1 MKDQRVMTGEL
12 LIPGDVVWS
21 EDEVRA
27 LESAV
32 EVLENPGFLLRMADS
47 LGTPVEWALDLLERR
62 VPGGGK
68 LLRNSVEKALW
79 SAAKIAVG
87 SLSGSGGSASRSSR
101 GKWHRR
107 ATGLTG
113 ALGGAFGLPGLA
125 VELPV
130 TTTLMLRA
138 IADVASQEGED
149 LESMTT
155 RLECLKV
162 FGLSG
167 RGSADDAAESGYFAA
182 RVALARAVRGAAAGA
197 TAETLGRLIV
207 RIAPRFEIAV
217 GEKLAA
223 QALPLFGAVG
233 GAALNVAFTS
243 HFQAIARAH
252 FTVRRIERFHGEEA
266 VREAYDR
273 ILEQA
278 AWDSDEK
285 R

>member
-1 MKDQRVMTGEL
+1 MVLSPREGLPPSEL
-12 LIPGDVVWS
+12 
-21 EDEVRA
+21 RA
-27 LESAV
+27 LESAA
-32 EVLENPGFLLRMADS
+32 EVLENPGFLLRLADS
-47 LGTPVEWALDLLERR
+47 LGTPVEWTLDLLERK

-68 LLRNSVEKALW
+68 LLRSSVEKALW
-79 SAAKIAVG
+79 SAAKIAAD
-87 SLSGSGGSASRSSR
+87 SLSGSGGNVSRSLR
-101 GKWHRR
+101 EKWHRR

-138 IADVASQEGED
+138 IADVARQEGED
-149 LESMTT
+149 LESLET

-217 GEKLAA
+217 GEKVAA
-223 QALPLFGAVG
+223 QALPVLGAVG
-233 GAALNVAFTS
+233 GAALNVAFTR

-252 FTVRRIERFHGEEA
+252 FAVRRMERLHGEKV
-266 VREAYDR
+266 VRDAYEE
-273 ILEQA
+273 ILRYA
-278 AWDSDEK
+278 AWRQDE
-285 R
+285 RS